1 MKIQVL
7 GTGCSKC
14 TQLYANVQKAVAE
27 LQLDAEVEK
36 VQDIDAILAMGV
48 VLTPGLMVDGKLRAS
63 GRVPNVEEV
72 KKILS

>member
-14 TQLYANVQKAVAE
+14 TQLYANVQKAAAE
-27 LQLDAEVEK
+27 LQLDAEIEK
-36 VQDIDAILAMGV
+36 IQDINAILALGV
-48 VLTPGLMVDGKLRAS
+48 VLTPGLIVDGKLLVS